1 MESVKNI
8 DVIIKEKVEVAKNT
22 YFQVLI
28 SRDEGP
34 NFAMRR
40 FIIEQGGKIPEH
52 TNSVEHE
59 QFVLKGH
66 ARLGIGGKSFEIRKN
81 NIVFIPAGIPHWY
94 ETKGDEA
101 FEFLCMVPNKED
113 KMEILGD

>member
-1 MESVKNI
+1 MMSIKNT
-8 DVIIKEKVEVAKNT
+8 DVVIKEKVNIAKNT

-28 SRDEGP
+28 SKEEGP

-40 FIIEQGGKIPEH
+40 FIIEPGGRIPEH
-52 TNSVEHE
+52 TNTVEHE
-59 QFVLKGH
+59 QFVIKGQ
-66 ARLGIGGKSFEIRKN
+66 ARIGIGGKTFEVKKN
-81 NIVFIPAGIPHWY
+81 NIVFIPAGVPHWY

-101 FEFLCMVPNKED
+101 FEFLCMIPNKED